1 MYLTRGESFAGKQN
15 GNNVDGEKLSTKHKD
30 AQVRNFWTLS
40 PSYSLVLLLPL
51 LALVKKNIVIQAFLV
66 SMYLLHKWIVLLK

>member
-40 PSYSLVLLLPL
+40 PSYSLVFLLPL
-51 LALVKKNIVIQAFLV
+51 LALLKKKYCDSSFSCEHV
-66 SMYLLHKWIVLLK
+66 SAS